1 MSEKIN
7 YEDYDDDERTRY
19 TITNRNGY
27 QVYCNIH
34 NSYEEAVCGYVKTL
48 IEVEG
53 YRIEEEALEPCEYV
67 LREEEDDD
75 KEIIDNS
82 WVVQG

>member
-1 MSEKIN
+1 MEDNRVN
-7 YEDYDDDERTRY
+7 YDKLDDDERTRY

-82 WVVQG
+82 